1 MLSGFDVL
9 SGHKIRNPDADITL
23 TCKMFTTPRRI
34 LLTGTPM
41 QNNLKELWSLFD
53 FVFPG
58 RLGTLVVFETQFS
71 TPIAIGGYAN
81 ADKSEVYTAY
91 RCAVTL
97 RNLVAP
103 YLLRRL
109 KSDVSIQL
117 PEKQEQV
124 LFCRLSTEQREA
136 YKSFIGSRTVRQ
148 VLAGRLN
155 LLCAIS
161 TLRQICNHVDIA
173 TSGEHWDGP
182 RYCNTDRNLADE
194 ASSDDD
200 DNDDLDEADRCL
212 LLANKDFGA
221 TSRSGK
227 LMVLDTVLAKWKES
241 GNRVL
246 IFSQTHV
253 VLDILTVFAR
263 QHGYS
268 YRRMDGKT
276 AIGRRMELIDEFNG
290 DDDIF
295 LFLLSTK
302 VGGLGTNLCGADRVV
317 CEAEKTGLLI
327 TPAFFAHALFFVFL
341 WRRI

>member
-1 MLSGFDVL
+1 
-9 SGHKIRNPDADITL
+9 
-23 TCKMFTTPRRI
+23 MFTTPRRI

-71 TPIAIGGYAN
+71 APIAIGGYVN
-81 ADKSEVYTAY
+81 ATKSEVYAAY

-124 LFCRLSTEQREA
+124 LFCRLSAEQREA
-136 YKSFIGSRTVRQ
+136 YKSFLGSRTVRQ

-161 TLRQICNHVDIA
+161 TLRQICNHADIA
-173 TSGEHWDGP
+173 TSGDHWDGP
-182 RYCNTDRNLADE
+182 RWSNSERNFAEE
-194 ASSDDD
+194 ASSNDDD
-200 DNDDLDEADRCL
+200 DGDCSAFMD
-212 LLANKDFGA
+212 KDFGS

-227 LMVLDTVLAKWKES
+227 LMVLETVLAKWKES

-253 VLDILTVFAR
+253 VLEILTAFAR

-276 AIGRRMELIDEFNG
+276 AIGKRMELIDEFNR

-302 VGGLGTNLCGADRVV
+302 VGGLGTNLTGADRVV
-317 CEAEKTGLLI
+317 GPAERIGPHVSGAIK
-327 TPAFFAHALFFVFL
+327 PFCFVSFF
-341 WRRI
+341 

>member
-1 MLSGFDVL
+1 
-9 SGHKIRNPDADITL
+9 
-23 TCKMFTTPRRI
+23 MFTTPRRI

-71 TPIAIGGYAN
+71 APIAIGGYAN
-81 ADKSEVYTAY
+81 ATKSEVYTAY

-97 RNLVAP
+97 RDLVAP

-117 PEKQEQV
+117 PEKEEQV
-124 LFCRLSTEQREA
+124 LFCRLSAEQREA
-136 YKSFIGSRTVRQ
+136 YQAFIRSRTVRQ

-173 TSGEHWDGP
+173 TSGDHWEGP
-182 RYCNTDRNLADE
+182 RYCKTDRKSAGE
-194 ASSDDD
+194 ESDDD
-200 DNDDLDEADRCL
+200 DDEVDDDGRA
-212 LLANKDFGA
+212 LAFANENFGSP
-221 TSRSGK
+221 TRSGK
-227 LMVLDTVLAKWKES
+227 LKVLETVLSKWKES

-253 VLDILTVFAR
+253 VLDILTAFAR

-276 AIGRRMELIDEFNG
+276 AIGKRMELIDEFNG

-317 CEAEKTGLLI
+317 CELKTTERLHLQCQVSI
-327 TPAFFAHALFFVFL
+327 FPVRSFHVSCNAHT
-341 WRRI
+341 